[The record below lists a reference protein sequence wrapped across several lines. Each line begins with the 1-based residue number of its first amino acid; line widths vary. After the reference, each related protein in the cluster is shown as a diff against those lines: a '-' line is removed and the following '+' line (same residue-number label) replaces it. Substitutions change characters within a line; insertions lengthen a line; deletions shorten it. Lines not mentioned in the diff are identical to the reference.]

1 MSSQEDASCSSIV
14 LEGGFESTV
23 SGWFY
28 GIMHY
33 IRYVG
38 EKEKHGERLCLDAVV
53 DHTRIREEVFDPHS
67 IIECSVLFSAYR
79 DVMHSSETDE

>member
-28 GIMHY
+28 GSMHY

-38 EKEKHGERLCLDAVV
+38 EKEKHGEATL
-53 DHTRIREEVFDPHS
+53 S
-67 IIECSVLFSAYR
+67 GGSG
-79 DVMHSSETDE
+79 